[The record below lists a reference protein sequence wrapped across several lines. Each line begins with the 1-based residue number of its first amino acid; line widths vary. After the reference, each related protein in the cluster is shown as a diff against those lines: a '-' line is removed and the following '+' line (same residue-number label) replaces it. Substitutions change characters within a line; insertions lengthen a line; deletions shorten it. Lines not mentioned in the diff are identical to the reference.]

1 MLDKGRLLILAA
13 AAAAV
18 LLAGCSHG
26 EEQRDPL
33 VLSAQRGEAPATR
46 ATAENTWAGDEHVS
60 VVVNG
65 GGAQT
70 FTAASSG
77 DLTPTP
83 ALYWQNYAG
92 GSITARAW
100 YPRIY
105 SFVAN
110 QSAGIQAADFIF
122 APEVLGITADNFST
136 SHQLI
141 FYHKTAKVTATL
153 TYGTGITADDVS
165 GATVSFLGYTDGYA
179 PDLTTGTIIGSS
191 NGGAITPHRTDN
203 TYTALLVP
211 QDMTGTQ
218 FIKVTAGGQDYY
230 YTPAAGE
237 ANLEAGKA
245 YTYQI
250 TVKKAALTVTVVS
263 NGASWTAGNT
273 ETVVAYDPY
282 NDPGVVIAGLRWAT
296 RNVDA
301 PGTFAPTPESYGMF
315 YQWNRNVGW
324 SNSEPLLNS
333 DGGNTWDAT
342 NAAGDT
348 WAPENNPC
356 PAGWRVPTH
365 GEMQN
370 LVGAGYSGLTSLNGI
385 YGRYFGSGSDQIF
398 LPAAGNRNYGSL
410 SGVGSYGNYWNS
422 SSVINNQTHTLFFA
436 SGGSVVTNMSSYHS
450 YGFSVRCVQNP

>member
-1 MLDKGRLLILAA
+1 MNRLLLFLAA
-13 AAAAV
+13 AA
-18 LLAGCSHG
+18 LCAGCSHG
-26 EEQRDPL
+26 EQQRDPL
-33 VLSAQRGEAPATR
+33 VLSAQRGETPATR
-46 ATAENTWAGDEHVS
+46 ATANNTWNGGEQVS
-60 VVVNG
+60 VVING
-65 GGAQT
+65 GGAQI

-77 DLTPTP
+77 ILTPGAT
-83 ALYWQNYAG
+83 LYWQNYAG
-92 GSITARAW
+92 SSINARAW
-100 YPRIY
+100 YPQSY
-105 SFVAN
+105 SFAAN

-122 APEVLGITADNFST
+122 APEVSGITAGNFST

-153 TYGTGITADDVS
+153 THGTGITAGDVS
-165 GATVSFLGYTDGYA
+165 GATVHFLGYTGCTVNTDNGA
-179 PDLTTGTIIGSS
+179 IIGSS

-203 TYTALLVP
+203 TCTALLVP
-211 QDMTGTQ
+211 QDMTGKQ
-218 FIKVTAGGQDYY
+218 FIKVTVGGQDYY

-237 ANLEAGKA
+237 ADLKAGKA
-245 YTYQI
+245 YEYQI
-250 TVKKAALTVTVVS
+250 TVTKVALTVTVVS
-263 NGASWTAGNT
+263 NGASWTAGST
-273 ETVVAYDPY
+273 ETAVAYDHLHD
-282 NDPGVVIAGLRWAT
+282 DPGVVIAGLRWAT